1 MKNVVLTRK
10 PLGNKRFQWK
20 QKEYILSTFNCVAQ
34 DMDLMIRNCKEAGF
48 NLLEVGWS
56 RHDKVWEAVENC
68 EKYGVDLLFQDLS
81 LFGGMMHFQDDRPV
95 EDETIRETV
104 KILKDKKHIVGYYVW
119 DEPYD
124 EKLFAEARRQS
135 DILLECAPDAL
146 LYSVFPP
153 SYNPG
158 PTWDNGQYYEAFERY
173 IQKLNPPVVSFDC
186 YPVGDYDGH
195 YPGLKYTDDKQLDN
209 SPMWLDL
216 AVARNF
222 ARKYERPFWFYYQGC
237 PVFNTEKFTFPMVRA
252 LMHAGA
258 MYGAKGL
265 QNYTITGLCNVPQE
279 GGDYPTE
286 TTALLITGEKG
297 EFFED
302 QKQIHEEFHQLGNTL
317 MALTNEAVYHSS
329 DVAPFGKYGEIYSS
343 FEEHMEDSEILCG
356 NLPDRTSVGEFKDDY
371 GNPYLFV
378 LNRDFYRPLNAVIS
392 LQANYHQYE
401 VSKKDGLQSLVTT
414 SDKISLSLDCG
425 DAILLRLQPASEDP
439 YTITYA
445 LE

>member
-1 MKNVVLTRK
+1 MKNRVLKRQ
-10 PLGNKRFQWK
+10 PMGNKRFRWQ
-20 QKEYILSTFNCVAQ
+20 QKEFILSTFNCVAQ
-34 DMDLMIRNCKEAGF
+34 DMDRMIKNCKEAGF

-56 RHDKVWEAVENC
+56 KHEKVWEAVESC
-68 EKYGVDLLFQDLS
+68 EKHGVDLLFQDLS

-95 EDETIRETV
+95 ADSTIRETV
-104 KILKDKKHIVGYYVW
+104 AKLKDKKHIVGYYVW

-124 EKLFAEARRQS
+124 EALFAKARRES

-173 IQKLNPPVVSFDC
+173 IQTLEPPVVSFDC

-195 YPGLKYTDDKQLDN
+195 YPGLKYTDEKELDN
-209 SPMWLDL
+209 SPMWIDL
-216 AVARNF
+216 AVAKNF
-222 ARKYERPFWFYYQGC
+222 AHKYELPFWFYYQGC

-265 QNYTITGLCNVPQE
+265 QNYTITGLCNVPE
-279 GGDYPTE
+279 GDTPYPTRA
-286 TTALLITGEKG
+286 TALLVTGEKG

-302 QKQIHEEFHQLGNTL
+302 QKKIHGEFKQLGNTL
-317 MALTNEAVYHSS
+317 MALTNRAVYHSS
-329 DVAPFGKYGEIYSS
+329 DVVPFGRYEEIYRR
-343 FEEHMEDSEILCG
+343 FEDHVEDSGILCG
-356 NLPDRTSVGEFKDDY
+356 NLPTRTSVGEFTDDY
-371 GNPYLFV
+371 GNPYLFI
-378 LNRDFYRPLNAVIS
+378 LNRDFNRPLNTTIS
-392 LQANYHQYE
+392 LKDSYHQYE
-401 VSKKDGLQSLVTT
+401 ISKTDGLQHMIAT
-414 SDKISLSLDCG
+414 SDKIGLWLEPG
-425 DAILLRLQPASEDP
+425 DAMLVRLQPASEEP

-445 LE
+445 LG